1 MSNGNSNSNG
11 DGNGNGNGDGGAG
24 VGIIALVF
32 ILLWFALGIYG
43 IVVAVR
49 CPYMKSGVGIVV
61 ELLLAFL
68 VGPFYLLIKLLSGS
82 EYTHCM
88 AHPSTGRLT
97 GKPSPPTSY
106 APPPDPDGEMTQY

>member
-1 MSNGNSNSNG
+1 MANSNG
-11 DGNGNGNGDGGAG
+11 DEAAAAGA
-24 VGIIALVF
+24 GIIALVF

-49 CPYMKSGVGIVV
+49 CPYMKSGAGIVV

-106 APPPDPDGEMTQY
+106 APPPGPEGETTQY